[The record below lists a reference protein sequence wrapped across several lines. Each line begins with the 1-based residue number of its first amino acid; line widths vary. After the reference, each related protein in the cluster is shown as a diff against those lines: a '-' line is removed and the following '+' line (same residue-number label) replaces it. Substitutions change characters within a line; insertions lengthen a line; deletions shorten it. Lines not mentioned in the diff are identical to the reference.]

1 MRRPGGDGRRR
12 CGWPAPLALTVPPG
26 RFKLRAMPVTALS
39 LPPHSITSYCASQR
53 VAAVYVAAAPT
64 GRPPLHVG
72 VAVDLRRALTSIE
85 RKGVL
90 AEPIIV
96 AAYWWDKETAKRLA
110 AMVQRECGAGL
121 SLPMVAASIVSAAQ
135 YHGVTLTPHARLL
148 EKAGGAV
155 GRLDASIETA
165 RRSGDLGFFNREFA
179 RRRAEASRAG
189 KAFPPYRV
197 ALAKL
202 RRVMAGAATA
212 EASGGIASA
221 HHGTLLRAVFGE

>member
-12 CGWPAPLALTVPPG
+12 CGWRAPLALTVPPG

-96 AAYWWDKETAKRLA
+96 AAYWWDKETAECGSPS
-110 AMVQRECGAGL
+110 MVQRDVTAPALEL
-121 SLPMVAASIVSAAQ
+121 LPMVAASIVSAAQ
-135 YHGVTLTPHARLL
+135 YHRLTLTPHARCSKRPAARSDGSTPRSRRHAGAATLVFSIGNLL
-148 EKAGGAV
+148 K
-155 GRLDASIETA
+155 
-165 RRSGDLGFFNREFA
+165 
-179 RRRAEASRAG
+179 RRRLRSRAG
-189 KAFPPYRV
+189 KAFPP
-197 ALAKL
+197 
-202 RRVMAGAATA
+202 
-212 EASGGIASA
+212 
-221 HHGTLLRAVFGE
+221 